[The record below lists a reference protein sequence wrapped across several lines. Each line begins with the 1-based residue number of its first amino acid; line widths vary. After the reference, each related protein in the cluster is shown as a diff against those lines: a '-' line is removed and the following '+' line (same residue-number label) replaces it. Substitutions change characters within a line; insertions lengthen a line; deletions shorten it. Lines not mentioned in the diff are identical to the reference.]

1 MTGEKPTIVIVT
13 TQAALGA
20 VYERHLERF
29 AKVVLLPEIA
39 EFERN
44 AIRLHAKALAV
55 DLGNEDEDGSL
66 VAHIQKLRKQPTM
79 KQLHL
84 AVFCRHAS
92 SKLVAALHG
101 AGVNDIILTTHATP
115 RSVAQRL
122 HNLLLL

>member
-1 MTGEKPTIVIVT
+1 MTGEKLTIVMVT
-13 TQAALGA
+13 THAALGA

-44 AIRLHAKALAV
+44 AIRLHAKALAIDFV
-55 DLGNEDEDGSL
+55 GEDENGTL
-66 VAHIQKLRKQPTM
+66 VKQIQALRKKPVM
-79 KQLHL
+79 KQLHI
-84 AVFCRHAS
+84 AVLCKHVS
-92 SKLVAALHG
+92 SALVDALHA
-101 AGVNDIILTTHATP
+101 AGVNDIILTTHQTP

>member
-1 MTGEKPTIVIVT
+1 MAGEKPTIVIIT
-13 TQAALGA
+13 THTALGV

-29 AKVVLLPEIA
+29 AKVVLLPELA

-55 DLGNEDEDGSL
+55 DFANEDENGGL
-66 VAHIQKLRKQPTM
+66 MKQIRELRKKPVM
-79 KQLHL
+79 KLLHI
-84 AVFCRHAS
+84 AVLCKHAS
-92 SKLVAALHG
+92 SALVSALHD
-101 AGVNDIILTTHATP
+101 AGVNDIILTTHVTP